1 MLLDFAGGFPLL
13 HSLTSA
19 LMNRLLPSHIIY
31 LFCLSN
37 HLGISVPPACFC
49 VCFSIY
55 LLLFVRFCSERLRSL
70 LQTLHME
77 DISNYSSLTL
87 VANFATLVSTY
98 SKGEGVV
105 SGVVCVRA
113 CVRAC
118 VCFLS
123 RFVLSPSNA
132 SITIKNRIRFLL
144 LRFRRA
150 TSA

>member
-13 HSLTSA
+13 HSLTSV
-19 LMNRLLPSHIIY
+19 LMNRLLLSHIIY

-49 VCFSIY
+49 LCFSIY

-113 CVRAC
+113 CVHVSVSYLALFCLRPMQ
-118 VCFLS
+118 V
-123 RFVLSPSNA
+123 SP
-132 SITIKNRIRFLL
+132 
-144 LRFRRA
+144 
-150 TSA
+150 